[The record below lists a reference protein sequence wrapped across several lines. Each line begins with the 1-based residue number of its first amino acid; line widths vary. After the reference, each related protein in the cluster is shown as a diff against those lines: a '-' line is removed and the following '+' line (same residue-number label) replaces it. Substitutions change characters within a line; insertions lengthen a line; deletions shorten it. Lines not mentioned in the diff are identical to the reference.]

1 MSMVTVTQV
10 LTKVVSDREQ
20 DVINQ
25 LLVAALNQD
34 AETIE
39 RMLTK
44 SRTIKLLQRRG
55 AVRVEGI

>member
-20 DVINQ
+20 NVINQ